1 MGSSTA
7 PEQPFRETTAPNPLG
22 TTFTRRT
29 EHNMPPKQAKTWQT
43 SFQKL
48 HPNSKMVLMASLW
61 NECSVEERGLTMS
74 RLGQLLRA
82 TVAAGGPD
90 DAQQLAD
97 ALELAGGSLLQPL
110 DLEAYP
116 PVNKRLIRF
125 REAWTAQFSKL
136 DDSGKVDKFEA
147 MWELCAAAEKN
158 LCLAGFV
165 NIGKSHHPKNALHN
179 H

>member
-1 MGSSTA
+1 MGSLSK
-7 PEQPFRETTAPNPLG
+7 
-22 TTFTRRT
+22 
-29 EHNMPPKQAKTWQT
+29 MVKTWQE

-61 NECSVEERGLTMS
+61 NECSVDERGLTMR
-74 RLGQLLRA
+74 RLGQLLREKA
-82 TVAAGGPD
+82 DEVSGGQD
-90 DAQQLAD
+90 YAVSLAD

-116 PVNKRLIRF
+116 PTNKKLIRF
-125 REAWTAQFSKL
+125 REVWTEQFSKL
-136 DDSGKVDKFEA
+136 GEAGKVDKFEA
-147 MWELCAAAEKN
+147 MWDLCAAAEKN

-165 NIGKSHHPKNALHN
+165 NIGKSHHPKNALHS